1 MKARSPQK
9 VLAKKQNGPPEMPV
23 PELPTVSEV
32 TANVR
37 SSAGESVLSLD
48 SGFRVADFHPEY
60 EYFDDQLISQ
70 PPLMSSQHSSTANT
84 QPARQFMLL
93 PAGQLAIQPV
103 SQQRF
108 QPDRHDQLTST
119 QNNPPARQQ
128 LTNTQ
133 YYPPARQQ
141 QTSTQNYP
149 LHVSSLLLLKIIYL
163 HVSSLLLLSGAGFN

>member
-1 MKARSPQK
+1 
-9 VLAKKQNGPPEMPV
+9 MPV
-23 PELPTVSEV
+23 PELPTVSKI
-32 TANVR
+32 TAYVR

-84 QPARQFMLL
+84 QPARQPMLL

-103 SQQRF
+103 SQQRI

-119 QNNPPARQQ
+119 QNNPPAHLQ
-128 LTNTQ
+128 TTTTQ
-133 YYPPARQQ
+133 NFPPARQQ
-141 QTSTQNYP
+141 LTSTKNYLPACQKRTSTQNHP
-149 LHVSSLLLLKIIYL
+149 P
-163 HVSSLLLLSGAGFN
+163 GAGFN